1 MSARHENRDRQ
12 GPDTTPFFT
21 YRRGAVVPD
30 QSQGRTPIGD
40 MTNDELYR
48 GIYRPA
54 MATMPACS
62 GDCQQMGGEH
72 CPHPQDCQ
80 LKGGGGWLVASFA
93 FGAAFWG
100 GLWAYFKYWG

>member
-1 MSARHENRDRQ
+1 MTASNRYAD
-12 GPDTTPFFT
+12 GSPADTQAMV
-21 YRRGAVVPD
+21 YE
-30 QSQGRTPIGD
+30 RTPIGD

-93 FGAAFWG
+93 FGAVFLGA
-100 GLWAYFKYWG
+100 LWAYFTYWG